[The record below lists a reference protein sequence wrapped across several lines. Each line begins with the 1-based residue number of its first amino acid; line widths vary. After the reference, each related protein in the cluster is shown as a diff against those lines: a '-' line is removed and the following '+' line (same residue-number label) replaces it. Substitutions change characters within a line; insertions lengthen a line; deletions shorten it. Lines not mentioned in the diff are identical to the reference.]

1 MIVIGVDPGLKGAIA
16 AIDGDRVAYRLLI
29 DCYDPEGA
37 RVVPALFLDAV
48 ASVAAELGGEAV
60 AIGVERQQAMK
71 RQGRT
76 QGVASTFK
84 TAINYGLI
92 LGACE
97 GAGLS
102 PYDLHPKVW
111 RRLAGITVAKGADP
125 KVATIRRVKSL
136 FPLVNLRPGEGRRK
150 KRTDHDG
157 IADAIGIALGA
168 RSRWAASKGGSN
180 G

>member
-29 DCYDPEGA
+29 DCYDPDGA
-37 RVVPALFLDAV
+37 RIVPALFRAAV
-48 ASVAAELGGEAV
+48 AAVAAELGGDAV

-76 QGVASTFK
+76 QGVSSTFK

-92 LGACE
+92 LGLCD
-97 GAGLS
+97 GLS
-102 PYDLHPKVW
+102 YPIYDLHPKVW
-111 RRLAGITVAKGADP
+111 RREAGITVAKGADP
-125 KVATIRRVKSL
+125 KIATIRRVKSL
-136 FPLVNLRPGEGRRK
+136 YPLINLRPGEGRRK

-157 IADAIGIALGA
+157 IADAVGIALSA
-168 RSRWAASKGGSN
+168 RARCTASKGGSD